1 LRVLVTG
8 GAGFIGSHLVRRLV
22 ERGYSVRVLDNFST
36 GSIENIRDLL
46 GSVELVRGDV
56 RDPETVRRGVEG
68 VEAVA
73 HLAALISVPES
84 VEKPDLY
91 FDVNVKGTYNISKAF
106 RGRVLVFASSSSVY
120 GEPQHLPVG
129 EGHPLN
135 PKSPYAASKIAGEAF
150 TLSFS
155 HINGYRPVVL
165 RIFNVYGPGQ
175 SRAYAGVVSEFV
187 SRVSVGEPP
196 VIYGDG
202 GQTRDFIHVSDVVE
216 AVISAVEREEARG
229 VYNIGSGRE
238 VKIRELARI
247 ILEAFGRGDLTPI
260 HAPSREGDVRRSCAD
275 ISRAV
280 RDLGWKPRVRL
291 EDGVRELV
299 EHARKKEKL

>member
-1 LRVLVTG
+1 MRVLVTG

-56 RDPETVRRGVEG
+56 RDPETIRRGVEG
-68 VEAVA
+68 VEAVV

-120 GEPQHLPVG
+120 GEPQHLPVS

-165 RIFNVYGPGQ
+165 RIFNAYGPGQ

-202 GQTRDFIHVSDVVE
+202 EQTRDFIHVSDVVE

-247 ILEAFGRGDLTPI
+247 ILEASGRGDLTPI
-260 HAPSREGDVRRSCAD
+260 HAPPREGDVRRSCAD

-280 RDLGWKPRVRL
+280 RDLGWKPKIRL
-291 EDGVRELV
+291 EDGIRELV
-299 EHARKKEKL
+299 EHARKKGRL

>member
-1 LRVLVTG
+1 MRVLVTG

-46 GSVELVRGDV
+46 GSVELVKGDV

-68 VEAVA
+68 VEAVV

-165 RIFNVYGPGQ
+165 RIFNAYGPGQ
-175 SRAYAGVVSEFV
+175 SRAYAGVVSEFI
-187 SRVSVGEPP
+187 SRVSVGLPP

-202 GQTRDFIHVSDVVE
+202 EQTRDFIHVSDVVE

>member
-1 LRVLVTG
+1 MRVLVTG

-36 GSIENIRDLL
+36 GSIENIRDVL

-56 RDPETVRRGVEG
+56 RDIETVRRAVEG
-68 VEAVA
+68 VDAVV

-106 RGRVLVFASSSSVY
+106 RGNVLVFASSSSVY

-165 RIFNVYGPGQ
+165 RIFNAYGPGQ

-187 SRVSVGEPP
+187 SRVSAGEPP

-202 GQTRDFIHVSDVVE
+202 EQTRDFIHVSDVVE
-216 AVISAVEREEARG
+216 VVISAVEREEARG

-247 ILEAFGRGDLTPI
+247 ILEASGRGDLTPI
-260 HAPSREGDVRRSCAD
+260 HVPPREGDVRRSRAD
-275 ISRAV
+275 ISLAA
-280 RDLGWKPRVRL
+280 RDLGWKPKIRL

-299 EHARKKEKL
+299 EHARKKGRL

>member
-1 LRVLVTG
+1 MRVLVTG

-36 GSIENIRDLL
+36 GSIENIWDVL
-46 GSVELVRGDV
+46 GSVELVKGDV

-68 VEAVA
+68 VEAVV

-106 RGRVLVFASSSSVY
+106 RGSVLVFASSSSVY

-165 RIFNVYGPGQ
+165 RIFNAYGPGQ
-175 SRAYAGVVSEFV
+175 SRAYAGVVSEFI

-202 GQTRDFIHVSDVVE
+202 EQTRDFIHVSDVVE
-216 AVISAVEREEARG
+216 AMISAVEREEARG

-260 HAPSREGDVRRSCAD
+260 HAPPREGDVRRSCAD
-275 ISRAV
+275 ISLAA
-280 RDLGWKPRVRL
+280 RDLAWKPKIRL

-299 EHARKKEKL
+299 EHARKKGRL